1 MITDSEYKEARF
13 DLYCAA
19 CKHALLDDTEEP
31 CAECLDN
38 ATNLYSNRPVKW
50 ERGKMT
56 VNQAYDILNNYTK
69 SDKVPIYE
77 KYIIGIIGEDMFKA
91 LKDKGYL
98 EKCGSAFGK
107 DQYML
112 VEREDK

>member
-1 MITDSEYKEARF
+1 MITDSEYKEVRF
-13 DLYCAA
+13 DIYCTS

-38 ATNLYSNRPVKW
+38 ATNLYSSRPVKW

-56 VNQAYDILNNYTK
+56 VDQAYDILNNYTK
-69 SDKVPIYE
+69 GERVSIYE
-77 KYIIGIIGEDMFKA
+77 KYIIDIVGEDMLKA

-98 EKCGSAFGK
+98 EKWGSAFGK
-107 DQYML
+107 DLYML
-112 VEREDK
+112 VERK

>member
-1 MITDSEYKEARF
+1 MITDSEYKEVRF

-38 ATNLYSNRPVKW
+38 ATNLYSSRPVNW

-56 VNQAYDILNNYTK
+56 VDQAYVILCDYTRGERV
-69 SDKVPIYE
+69 SIYE

-91 LKDKGYL
+91 LKDKGCL

-107 DQYML
+107 DQYVL
-112 VEREDK
+112 VERK

>member
-1 MITDSEYKEARF
+1 MITDSEYKEVMF
-13 DLYCAA
+13 NIYCTS
-19 CKHALLDDTEEP
+19 CKHALLDDTKEP

-38 ATNLYSNRPVKW
+38 TANLYSHRPVKW

-56 VNQAYDILNNYTK
+56 VDQAYDILNSYTK
-69 SDKVPIYE
+69 SDQVPIYE

-98 EKCGSAFGK
+98 EKWGSAFGK
-107 DQYML
+107 DQYVL
-112 VEREDK
+112 VERK

>member
-1 MITDSEYKEARF
+1 MLTDSEYKEVRF

-38 ATNLYSNRPVKW
+38 ATNLYSSRPVKW

-56 VNQAYDILNNYTK
+56 VDQAYDILNNYTK
-69 SDKVPIYE
+69 SDLVPIYE

-98 EKCGSAFGK
+98 KKCGSAFGK
-107 DQYML
+107 DEYML
-112 VEREDK
+112 VERK